1 MSNIAAVAVV
11 LVSGLWTVSTA
22 RADNDRSVEAPVR
35 ESPAT
40 EQVAPAAQE
49 EKVAPPAPEDKA
61 APAAQ
66 EEKAAAPAAP
76 EELGRIHI
84 EYVPPKKPAHQKTYE
99 EVKKRRVLE
108 RTQQIFSPF
117 RLPQDLYI
125 KALECDG
132 KPNTFFDH
140 EEDRPTVKLCYEYLK
155 SIHDKMPKKPTK
167 AGITPREVMVG
178 QFVFAAAH
186 ELGHALFEIYNIPI
200 FGRQEDAADE
210 FATYYILQFGG
221 ERARRLILGA
231 AYAYTGFV
239 KQLHG
244 NPKVTLP
251 LAAFSSDHGQPEQRF
266 YNLLCI
272 AYGYDA
278 KLFAGAVEQKWLP
291 STRAKVCK
299 LEYGN
304 LRYAVKTLIDPHI
317 DKELAQKVIE
327 TGLPPTANPPE
338 PEKSAPE
345 PKKGAPQAS
354 KSPPRSARSAARS
367 SR

>member
-1 MSNIAAVAVV
+1 MSKAGRRSLSRAAAVAVV
-11 LVSGLWTVSTA
+11 LASAAWTAATA
-22 RADNDRSVEAPVR
+22 RAANGDTLHPADVPVQ
-35 ESPAT
+35 EG
-40 EQVAPAAQE
+40 PAAPQ
-49 EKVAPPAPEDKA
+49 A

-66 EEKAAAPAAP
+66 EEKAAPAAP
-76 EELGRIHI
+76 EQPGRIQI
-84 EYVPPKKPAHQKTYE
+84 EYVPPKKPAHKKTYE
-99 EVKKRRVLE
+99 EVKNRHVLE
-108 RTQQIFSPF
+108 RTKAIFSPF
-117 RLPQDLYI
+117 RLPEDLYI
-125 KALECDG
+125 KAVECDG
-132 KPNTFFDH
+132 KPNTYFDH
-140 EEDRPTVKLCYEYLK
+140 EGERPTVKICYEYLK
-155 SIHDKMPKKPTK
+155 AIHDKMPKKPTQ
-167 AGITPREVMVG
+167 AGVTPREVMVG

-200 FGRQEDAADE
+200 FGRQEDAADQ

-239 KQLHG
+239 KQLTG

-266 YNLLCI
+266 YNLVCI

-278 KLFAGAVEQKWLP
+278 KLFAGAVEKKYLP
-291 STRAKVCK
+291 MTRAKVCE

-317 DKELAQKVIE
+317 DKELAQKVID
-327 TGLPPTANPPE
+327 TGLPAMANPPE

-345 PKKGAPQAS
+345 PAKGVPQAA
-354 KSPPRSARSAARS
+354 KSAPRAAKSAPRSAK
-367 SR
+367 